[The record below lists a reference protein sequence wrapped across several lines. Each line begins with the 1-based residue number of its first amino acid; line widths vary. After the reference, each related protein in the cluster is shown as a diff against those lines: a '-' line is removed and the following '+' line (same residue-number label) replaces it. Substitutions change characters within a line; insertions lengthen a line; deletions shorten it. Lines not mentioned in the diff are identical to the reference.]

1 MFSSQG
7 STTMLHNSTWNGD
20 EGMVT
25 SLPVDSSVS
34 QMLDSQAFLYTNTDT
49 MNAPYVENSLPI
61 EKTEN
66 VNCAGPSSNSSLNS
80 TLRSSL
86 VPIQPSISSSQR
98 VVTEI
103 RIRPQATGEL
113 SNISHDKVLTIEELR
128 SIENRHSVNITD
140 DTTLN
145 ASNESIRPS
154 LNTALRPA
162 VIPIQPATTPSSGR
176 PRCGRKRKAESIEE
190 KEARTKERI
199 LRNRQAA
206 QTSRNKKR
214 QQLADLEGENA
225 TLKEESNAL
234 RESHIAELAAHREE
248 NERLAKRVRTLETKL
263 EDMAAEFE
271 RFRSQQLQSQNVLPS
286 PEMIIHSPLDGVR
299 GSAADRQVEEPLQD
313 VFANS
318 FQADMETNSDDLL
331 TYLDLDF
338 WANELSSMLG

>member
-49 MNAPYVENSLPI
+49 MNASYVENSLPI

-66 VNCAGPSSNSSLNS
+66 VNCAGPSNSSLNS

-140 DTTLN
+140 DTTIN
-145 ASNESIRPS
+145 ASNDSIRPS
-154 LNTALRPA
+154 LNTSLRPA
-162 VIPIQPATTPSSGR
+162 VIPIQPATTPPLGR
-176 PRCGRKRKAESIEE
+176 PRCGRKRQAESLEE

-199 LRNRQAA
+199 LRIRQAA

-214 QQLADLEGENA
+214 Q
-225 TLKEESNAL
+225 
-234 RESHIAELAAHREE
+234 
-248 NERLAKRVRTLETKL
+248 
-263 EDMAAEFE
+263 
-271 RFRSQQLQSQNVLPS
+271 
-286 PEMIIHSPLDGVR
+286 
-299 GSAADRQVEEPLQD
+299 
-313 VFANS
+313 
-318 FQADMETNSDDLL
+318 
-331 TYLDLDF
+331 
-338 WANELSSMLG
+338 SS